1 MSSLLRVAVPNK
13 GSLNAKAVALLHAA
27 GYQQR
32 TDSKELVVTDHENG
46 IEFFYLRPRD
56 IATYVGSGQLDM
68 GITGR
73 DLLID
78 STAPAEEILALGF
91 ARSTFHFA
99 GHSETAQ
106 SVHDLDGKTIATSY
120 PAVVAKHLADHGVE
134 AGGIVRLDG
143 AVETALRLGVA
154 DVIADV
160 VETGATLAH
169 LGLRIIGEPIMR
181 SEAIVIQG
189 QSDPST
195 DASQRFLRRLSG
207 VLVARDYVLLDYDI
221 EAANLGRAVAVSSG
235 KEGPTISPL
244 HREGWSAVRVMVPTA
259 RAHTIMDQLE
269 QAGARAILVTKIQA
283 CRV

>member
-32 TDSKELVVTDHENG
+32 TASKELVVTDQEG

-99 GHSETAQ
+99 GHQTTQ
-106 SVHDLDGKTIATSY
+106 SVRDLDGKTIATSY
-120 PAVVAKHLADHGVE
+120 PAVVAKHLA
-134 AGGIVRLDG
+134 
-143 AVETALRLGVA
+143 
-154 DVIADV
+154 
-160 VETGATLAH
+160 
-169 LGLRIIGEPIMR
+169 
-181 SEAIVIQG
+181 
-189 QSDPST
+189 
-195 DASQRFLRRLSG
+195 
-207 VLVARDYVLLDYDI
+207 
-221 EAANLGRAVAVSSG
+221 N
-235 KEGPTISPL
+235 
-244 HREGWSAVRVMVPTA
+244 HR
-259 RAHTIMDQLE
+259 
-269 QAGARAILVTKIQA
+269 
-283 CRV
+283 

>member
-1 MSSLLRVAVPNK
+1 M
-13 GSLNAKAVALLHAA
+13 
-27 GYQQR
+27 
-32 TDSKELVVTDHENG
+32 
-46 IEFFYLRPRD
+46 
-56 IATYVGSGQLDM
+56 
-68 GITGR
+68 R
-73 DLLID
+73 DL
-78 STAPAEEILALGF
+78 A
-91 ARSTFHFA
+91 
-99 GHSETAQ
+99 
-106 SVHDLDGKTIATSY
+106 GKTIATSY

-154 DVIADV
+154 EVIADV

-181 SEAIVIQG
+181 SEAIVIQR

-195 DASQRFLRRLSG
+195 EASQRFLRRLSG

-221 EAANLGRAVAVSSG
+221 EVANLDRAVAVSSG

-244 HREGWSAVRVMVPTA
+244 HREGWSAVRVMVPAA

-269 QAGARAILVTKIQA
+269 QVGARAILVTKIQA

>member
-1 MSSLLRVAVPNK
+1 MSPLLRVAVPNK
-13 GSLNAKAVALLHAA
+13 GSLHTKAVAMLHAA

-32 TDSKELVVTDHENG
+32 TDSKELVITDETNG

-56 IATYVGSGQLDM
+56 ITTYVGSGQLDM

-73 DLLID
+73 DLLSD
-78 STAPAEEILALGF
+78 SAAPAEEVLALGF
-91 ARSTFHFA
+91 ARSTFRFA
-99 GHSETAQ
+99 GHSETAR
-106 SVHDLDGKTIATSY
+106 SVHDLEGKTIATSF
-120 PAVVAKHLADHGVE
+120 PTVVAKHLTDHGVE
-134 AGGIVRLDG
+134 AAGIVRLDG

-169 LGLRIIGEPIMR
+169 LGLEVIGEPIMS
-181 SEAIVIQG
+181 SEAVIVQG
-189 QSDPST
+189 TPEVGSDVSR
-195 DASQRFLRRLSG
+195 RFLRRLDG
-207 VLVARDYVLLDYDI
+207 VLTARDYVLLDYDI
-221 EAANLGRAVAVSSG
+221 EVANLDQAVAISSG

-259 RAHTIMDQLE
+259 KTHTIMDQLE